1 MKRINLPLVFDSF
14 FAALCAFLLFYTA
27 VRFYT
32 KNSLTGLI
40 FGICAF
46 LLFGALAF
54 LYIRKKQNKKLLLA
68 RDEKDRKLL
77 ELHLSLLPDK
87 DVAAMF
93 VNIIDDGAVQGKH
106 IETDKEIFFFIF
118 CLKQLS
124 PDDIAGVIK
133 FSTGKDKVVY
143 CNEISAE
150 AKELADNFAIKY
162 KTSDKIY
169 LELKDKDALPQKFIF
184 NGGKRPGALKK
195 IKARFNKKLTAPL
208 FWSGLCLLAFS
219 FFTFFPIYYIVT
231 GGILLVL
238 SAVCLVFG

>member
-14 FAALCAFLLFYTA
+14 FTAVCAFLLFYTA

-32 KNSLTGLI
+32 KSAVWGLV

-54 LYIRKKQNKKLLLA
+54 LYIRKKQNKKLLLT

-87 DVAAMF
+87 DVAELF
-93 VNIIDDGAVQGKH
+93 LNVLDGGSIQGKQVA
-106 IETDKEIFFFIF
+106 TDKSVYFFIF
-118 CLKQLS
+118 SLKQLS

-133 FSTGKDKVVY
+133 FSTDKDKVVY
-143 CNEISAE
+143 CNSISAE
-150 AKELADNFAIKY
+150 AKELADNFAITY
-162 KTSDKIY
+162 KTGDKIY
-169 LELKDKDALPQKFIF
+169 LELKDKGALPEKFIF
-184 NGGKRPGALKK
+184 DGGKRPNAFKR

-219 FFTFFPIYYIVT
+219 FFTFFPLYYIIS
-231 GGILLVL
+231 GGLLLVL
-238 SAVCLVFG
+238 SAICLVFG